1 MAVGDFRPF
10 IRTLYIWNIPDQ
22 NRKKRI
28 GLDGSDR
35 VHYHLFYFHS
45 SLCFLLLI
53 ADYRIFK
60 RIIES
65 TSVHNEEF
73 ERETY
78 RVIRFT
84 CCCHL
89 FMV

>member
-10 IRTLYIWNIPDQ
+10 IRALYIWNIPHQ
-22 NRKKRI
+22 NREKRI

-45 SLCFLLLI
+45 SLCLLLLI
-53 ADYRIFK
+53 ADDRILK
-60 RIIES
+60 RIES
-65 TSVHNEEF
+65 MRVHKGEF
-73 ERETY
+73 DLENHGF
-78 RVIRFT
+78 IRFT